1 MAVRTDAPGPG
12 AATRNRAQA
21 RQEAAYA
28 MQRAAHSLAVE
39 PAALSVAA
47 YRAFRAGQHDAS
59 LPSPLTISLL
69 FVGWQHAC
77 EHIAVL
83 TCDEMAVEADV
94 VRTLYGDPS
103 CRRRAHATR
112 GHEGQPRPPGARPEP
127 RRRPRVRHLPR
138 RQCGVP
144 PMRRAAVRASLKLA
158 HDTEQ
163 EADVE
168 GSHHCDARRDRAAVA
183 RSDESRAVGQRPG
196 QVSAH
201 APAERA
207 RRRGRR
213 RGCVRSA

>member
-1 MAVRTDAPGPG
+1 MAPRADAPGPG

-21 RQEAAYA
+21 RQEAASA

-83 TCDEMAVEADV
+83 AGDEMAVEADV
-94 VRTLYGDPS
+94 VRALYGDPS

-112 GHEGQPRPPGARPEP
+112 GHERTAAAARRPTGASAPAPRPAFTATP
-127 RRRPRVRHLPR
+127 VR
-138 RQCGVP
+138 GSSD
-144 PMRRAAVRASLKLA
+144 AA
-158 HDTEQ
+158 
-163 EADVE
+163 
-168 GSHHCDARRDRAAVA
+168 
-183 RSDESRAVGQRPG
+183 SRGP
-196 QVSAH
+196 S
-201 APAERA
+201 
-207 RRRGRR
+207 
-213 RGCVRSA
+213 